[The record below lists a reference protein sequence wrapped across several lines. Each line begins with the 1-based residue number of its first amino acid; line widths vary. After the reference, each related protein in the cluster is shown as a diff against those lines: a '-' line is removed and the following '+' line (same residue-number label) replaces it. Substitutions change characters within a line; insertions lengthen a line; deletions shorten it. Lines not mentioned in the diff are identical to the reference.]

1 MPIKG
6 AFKYLR
12 NKVCKLSLG
21 CSYRVEGGGN
31 CVCGDRLMQPQLS
44 KE

>member
-31 CVCGDRLMQPQLS
+31 CVCGGIG
-44 KE
+44 